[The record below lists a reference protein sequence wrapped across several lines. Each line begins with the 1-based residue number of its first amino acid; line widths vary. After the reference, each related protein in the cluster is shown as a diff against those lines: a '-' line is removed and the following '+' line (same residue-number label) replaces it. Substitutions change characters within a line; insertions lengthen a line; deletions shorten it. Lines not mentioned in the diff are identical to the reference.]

1 MLVGVAAK
9 KVSLKVADGDGGHE
23 LVVVDVV
30 RGIGPAGAGDAEV
43 QVLGISGPAAIGDP
57 QGSLIVRS
65 VLLRYDH
72 CSAVLGSLKSIMV
85 LSMLCFTLAHLE
97 REESDMGDQELV
109 NTEYW

>member
-30 RGIGPAGAGDAEV
+30 GGVGPAGAGDAEV

-72 CSAVLGSLKSIMV
+72 CSAVLGSLRV
-85 LSMLCFTLAHLE
+85 LWF
-97 REESDMGDQELV
+97 LV
-109 NTEYW
+109 CCVLPWPI